1 MVQGRRGL
9 VCSMADQLD
18 YKVHLSNFGGGAH
31 SKAPHNFT
39 ESTFPTLSPVLSL
52 SQLESKRG
60 AESCGFVP
68 PPCGR
73 VYFPPWDLVYSLLV
87 ILSIPL
93 LVALSLLLLCNVC
106 PPACCLVYTLPVILV
121 SSLYEMLFSCLL
133 TGLFPACNLVYPP
146 PCLLHV
152 VWGGVLWLC
161 DQTERK
167 QYQTS
172 ASKYFQSTIPSS
184 VC

>member
-39 ESTFPTLSPVLSL
+39 ESTFPTLSLLFSL

-73 VYFPPWDLVYSLLV
+73 AYFPPWDLVNSLLV
-87 ILSIPL
+87 ILSILL
-93 LVALSLLLLCNVC
+93 LVAFPIVLLAILC
-106 PPACCLVYTLPVILV
+106 
-121 SSLYEMLFSCLL
+121 M
-133 TGLFPACNLVYPP
+133 
-146 PCLLHV
+146 
-152 VWGGVLWLC
+152 
-161 DQTERK
+161 
-167 QYQTS
+167 
-172 ASKYFQSTIPSS
+172 
-184 VC
+184 

>member
-1 MVQGRRGL
+1 MQR
-9 VCSMADQLD
+9 SQK
-18 YKVHLSNFGGGAH
+18 YKNTNTNCWSTCILGSQRYLRAH
-31 SKAPHNFT
+31 NLQFNCKKNHKLCDKKWA
-39 ESTFPTLSPVLSL
+39 
-52 SQLESKRG
+52 
-60 AESCGFVP
+60 C
-68 PPCGR
+68 
-73 VYFPPWDLVYSLLV
+73 LLV
-87 ILSIPL
+87 ILSILL
-93 LVALSLLLLCNVC
+93 LVALSILLLCNVC

-133 TGLFPACNLVYPP
+133 PCLYPACNLVYPP
-146 PCLLHV
+146 PCLLLV

-167 QYQTS
+167 QYQPS

>member
-1 MVQGRRGL
+1 
-9 VCSMADQLD
+9 MADQLD

-73 VYFPPWDLVYSLLV
+73 VYFPPSDLVYSLLV
-87 ILSIPL
+87 ILSILL
-93 LVALSLLLLCNVC
+93 LVALSYVMSVLLLVALS
-106 PPACCLVYTLPVILV
+106 IH
-121 SSLYEMLFSCLL
+121 SL
-133 TGLFPACNLVYPP
+133 
-146 PCLLHV
+146 
-152 VWGGVLWLC
+152 
-161 DQTERK
+161 
-167 QYQTS
+167 
-172 ASKYFQSTIPSS
+172 
-184 VC
+184 

>member
-1 MVQGRRGL
+1 MP
-9 VCSMADQLD
+9 DQLD

-73 VYFPPWDLVYSLLV
+73 AYFPPWDLVYSLLV
-87 ILSIPL
+87 ILSILL
-93 LVALSLLLLCNVC
+93 LVALSYVMSVLLLVALYTPCNFG
-106 PPACCLVYTLPVILV
+106 IL
-121 SSLYEMLFSCLL
+121 L
-133 TGLFPACNLVYPP
+133 
-146 PCLLHV
+146 
-152 VWGGVLWLC
+152 
-161 DQTERK
+161 
-167 QYQTS
+167 
-172 ASKYFQSTIPSS
+172 I
-184 VC
+184 